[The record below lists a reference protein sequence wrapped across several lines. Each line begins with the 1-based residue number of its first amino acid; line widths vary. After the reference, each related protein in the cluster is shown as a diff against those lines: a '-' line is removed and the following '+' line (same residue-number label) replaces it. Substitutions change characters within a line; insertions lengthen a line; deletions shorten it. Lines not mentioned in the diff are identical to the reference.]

1 MATRLAKREGNRMVI
16 ILTGLLGFLM
26 AFAIG
31 ANDVANSMATAVGA
45 KAITA
50 KQAALIAM
58 FMEFVGAIMFGSH
71 VSQTIIKGIIQPQ
84 KLSPQELMYGSLA
97 ALLASTVWILLA
109 TGWGYPISTTH
120 SIVGGMLGFGLV
132 ELGFQ
137 GVNWRSLSMIVLSWI
152 ISPLL
157 GGLLAFVIFK
167 TMTFSVFHTKDPKK
181 SSKVF
186 VPIFIG
192 LAVFTMITLFLWRTV
207 KLDVSLALLW
217 GTISAVA
224 SALFSL
230 SVMKNY
236 MRRNHDEY
244 ETVENF
250 FKKAQVLTSCYVAL
264 SHGAN
269 DVANAAGPFAAVL
282 IIAST
287 GSIPKTVQIP
297 RLALFLGGLGI
308 SLGVLAGKRV
318 IEMVG
323 ERITTLTNTRGF
335 TVDFSTAT
343 TVLLASALGM
353 PISTTHVVVGAVAGV
368 GFARGLEMVNVGI
381 LKNIVISWFLV
392 VPTVAASSAGVYYV
406 LKLVLKF

>member
-1 MATRLAKREGNRMVI
+1 MVI

-97 ALLASTVWILLA
+97 AILASTVWILLA
-109 TGWGYPISTTH
+109 TGWGYPVSTTH

-167 TMTFSVFHTKDPKK
+167 TMTFFVFHTKDPKK

-186 VPIFIG
+186 VPVFIG

-207 KLDVSLALLW
+207 KLDVPLALFW

-224 SALFSL
+224 SALFSIFI
-230 SVMKNY
+230 MKNY

-250 FKKAQVLTSCYVAL
+250 FRKAQVLTSCYVAF

-287 GSIPKTVQIP
+287 GSIPKTVRIP

-353 PISTTHVVVGAVAGV
+353 PVSTTHVVVGAVAGV